1 MNTHKFFVVKG
12 NHGALLGYPTASEL
26 ELIKVLN
33 KVTQPDE
40 KYSILFKGVGK
51 LKDTKVKIHIDQD
64 IKPVALRHVR
74 TPFHLRDKVGVEIQ
88 KLLDED
94 IIEKV
99 EGEPTLW
106 VSPIVAVP
114 KKKVRKLVYERT

>member
-74 TPFHLRDKVGVEIQ
+74 TVTPFHLRDKVGVEIQ

-94 IIEKV
+94 IIEK
-99 EGEPTLW
+99 
-106 VSPIVAVP
+106 S
-114 KKKVRKLVYERT
+114 

>member
-1 MNTHKFFVVKG
+1 MVKG

-26 ELIKVLN
+26 ELIKVIN
-33 KVTQPDE
+33 KVTKPDE
-40 KYSILFKGVGK
+40 KYTILFKGVGK

-74 TPFHLRDKVGVEIQ
+74 TPFHLRDKVGEEIQ

-99 EGEPTLW
+99 EGEPTPW

-114 KKKVRKLVYERT
+114 KKKRSGN